1 MICTKCYT
9 DDGIDGLSGGEPVDV
24 IAMLCREW
32 LCPSCLAANEEADS
46 TPETVSAS
54 EVGK

>member
-46 TPETVSAS
+46 TPETVS
-54 EVGK
+54 EVPK